1 MSFAHI
7 TVVMPAYN
15 EAPGIA
21 EFIGE
26 IREHVAPLATRLDI
40 IVADDRSTDETAAVV
55 AGLGLD
61 DVRVQ
66 TQARNRGHGPT
77 ALAAYRAGLDTAP
90 DVIVHVDGD
99 GQFEGVDLARVV
111 SALQATDAD
120 IVHGV
125 RRGREDP
132 WYRRALS
139 FGLRVVVRPFAGR
152 GVPDINTPLRAY
164 RPDALRRLAD
174 ALGPDAAVPHV
185 HFSLAEARCG
195 MRVVYVPVRS
205 LPRRGGPGGTMWGA
219 QGQPKLPPKRLRS
232 FVRQALGELWR
243 LSLRPSAPMRQLR
256 ATIADRPARV
266 ADAA

>member
-1 MSFAHI
+1 MSFTHI

-21 EFIGE
+21 EFISE
-26 IREHVAPLATRLDI
+26 IRDHVAPLATRLDI
-40 IVADDRSTDETAAVV
+40 IVADDRSTDATAAAV
-55 AGLGLD
+55 AALG
-61 DVRVQ
+61 VEAAQVQ

-77 ALAAYRAGLDTAP
+77 ALAAYRAGLDTAA

-99 GQFEGVDLARVV
+99 GQFEGADLARVLH
-111 SALQATDAD
+111 ALQSRGVDV
-120 IVHGV
+120 VHGV

-139 FGLRVVVRPFAGR
+139 FGLRLVVRPFAGR
-152 GVPDINTPLRAY
+152 SVPDINTPLRAY
-164 RPDALRRLAD
+164 RPDTLRRLID
-174 ALGPDAAVPHV
+174 ALGPDAVVPHV
-185 HFSLAEARCG
+185 HFSLAEARFG
-195 MRVVYVPVRS
+195 MRVAYVPVRS

-232 FVRQALGELWR
+232 FVRQALRELWQ
-243 LSLRPSAPMRQLR
+243 LSLRRSAPMRQLR
-256 ATIADRPARV
+256 TSPADRPARV